1 MFTYLYLVE
10 RRVVLAKV
18 HAVRAT
24 ARPLF
29 GSFFLF
35 AFVVYLNSVPW
46 APRRAPITVSRVIAL
61 GRYRLTYR
69 LGAWNKKMV
78 FIHGVKLP
86 RALRVFRG
94 LL

>member
-35 AFVVYLNSVPW
+35 AFVGYLNNRGTVGGYSNKLQTQKEKT
-46 APRRAPITVSRVIAL
+46 AEKRARRRAHSVHFGQHNAPLYQI
-61 GRYRLTYR
+61 
-69 LGAWNKKMV
+69 
-78 FIHGVKLP
+78 
-86 RALRVFRG
+86 
-94 LL
+94 

>member
-35 AFVVYLNSVPW
+35 AFVVYLNNHG
-46 APRRAPITVSRVIAL
+46 TVGAAL
-61 GRYRLTYR
+61 GADNGFSRYRVGPLSVNISA
-69 LGAWNKKMV
+69 G
-78 FIHGVKLP
+78 
-86 RALRVFRG
+86 RVEQENG
-94 LL
+94 LHPWGEIT